1 MLVYLALVALALFVL
16 VALVRLRASGDDR
29 GAGEGPDWGDG
40 GGNLPTSPRGPID
53 PDDSAAWW
61 PEFERQFAEWV
72 ERTQRA
78 EAGVGTR
85 SAG

>member
-1 MLVYLALVALALFVL
+1 MLVAYLASVALALFVL
-16 VALVRLRASGDDR
+16 VVLTRVRASGDDP
-29 GAGEGPDWGDG
+29 GAEGGQGWGDG
-40 GGNLPTSPRGPID
+40 GVPTPPRGPTD
-53 PDDSAAWW
+53 PDDGAAWW

-85 SAG
+85 GSG